1 MIYPNRYNS
10 FENSRL
16 NVASI
21 IHGSMCN
28 GPGPHSVIH
37 LQGCRFRCDGC
48 FNTELQPETVV
59 KLIHP
64 DEIVRDFQSNSENL
78 SGVVISGGEPL
89 LQPAGVGLLLSG
101 LKEAGLRTVLYSGFN
116 MDEIVFHGLHDTVK
130 MADLLISG
138 RYVKGQEME
147 SFPYTSSKVMMFFS
161 SAYSRDEFEAMDRSR
176 KYEIRITP
184 EGAVF
189 LGFPPAAEIEN
200 MRKLFGPGLM
210 E

>member
-1 MIYPNRYNS
+1 M
-10 FENSRL
+10 
-16 NVASI
+16 ASI

-28 GPGPHSVIH
+28 GPGPHTVIH
-37 LQGCRFRCDGC
+37 LQGCRFRCEGC
-48 FNTELQPETVV
+48 FNAELQRETVV

-64 DEIVRDFQSNSENL
+64 DEIVRNFQSYSGNL

-89 LQPAGVGLLLSG
+89 LQPVGVGLLLSG
-101 LKEAGLRTVLYSGFN
+101 LKNAGLRTVLYSGYNIEEIIFN
-116 MDEIVFHGLHDTVK
+116 GLYDMVK
-130 MADLLISG
+130 MADLLICG
-138 RYVKGQEME
+138 RYVKGLEIE
-147 SFPYTSSKVMMFFS
+147 SFPYTSGKAMMFFS
-161 SAYSRDEFEAMDRSR
+161 SAYSQEEFEAMDWSK

-200 MRKLFGPGLM
+200 MRKLFGSGLM